1 MCGLCGTL
9 GGAED
14 WSSTAVGGEGVTRRA
29 ARQRRV
35 RLANQVLTHFGL
47 SLHDWQGSAFLLT
60 GRTGKTEMADNLL
73 SVWQAGAKICGRP
86 LDPLD
91 PGLIERLEALPPSP
105 AMEE

>member
-9 GGAED
+9 VGAED
-14 WSSTAVGGEGVTRRA
+14 WSGTAIGNEGATRRA

-47 SLHDWQGSAFLLT
+47 RLDDWQGSAFLLSS
-60 GRTGKTEMADNLL
+60 RTGKTEMADSLPA
-73 SVWQAGAKICGRP
+73 VWRAGATICGCP

-91 PGLIERLEALPPSP
+91 PSLIERLEALTPPP
-105 AMEE
+105 GAGA